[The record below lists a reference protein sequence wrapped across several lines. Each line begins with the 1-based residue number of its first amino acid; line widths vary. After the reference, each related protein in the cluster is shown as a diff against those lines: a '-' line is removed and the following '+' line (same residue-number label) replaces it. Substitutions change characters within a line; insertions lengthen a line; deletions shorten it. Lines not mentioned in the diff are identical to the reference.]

1 MENSS
6 NTVKKKKAK
15 RLDAKENFWGYV
27 FLSPVII
34 GFLVFTVFP
43 VIMSFYYS
51 LTNYDGI
58 LKPKFVGFQNY
69 AMLFTNKEFGEALL
83 HTIYF
88 TIGTVPIGVFLAI
101 LVAVLLNQKIRGV
114 NAYRSAFFIPVIVS
128 YVSITMV
135 WQWLYNEDYALS

>member
-51 LTNYDGI
+51 LTNY
-58 LKPKFVGFQNY
+58 
-69 AMLFTNKEFGEALL
+69 
-83 HTIYF
+83 
-88 TIGTVPIGVFLAI
+88 
-101 LVAVLLNQKIRGV
+101 
-114 NAYRSAFFIPVIVS
+114 
-128 YVSITMV
+128 
-135 WQWLYNEDYALS
+135 